1 MNQRKLTLCFVYRH
15 KVSLISS
22 GMDVIFDYKMQWNLI
37 IKMTTEVVRKFDM
50 CICDIMLNHSYFP
63 ITKTTGI

>member
-1 MNQRKLTLCFVYRH
+1 MNQRELTLCFVYRH

-22 GMDVIFDYKMQWNLI
+22 GMDVIFDHKMQWNFI

-50 CICDIMLNHSYFP
+50 CIFDIMLNHSYFP
-63 ITKTTGI
+63 IMKTTGI

>member
-22 GMDVIFDYKMQWNLI
+22 GMDVIFDHRMQWNFI

-50 CICDIMLNHSYFP
+50 CIFDIMLNHSYFP

>member
-15 KVSLISS
+15 KVILISS

-37 IKMTTEVVRKFDM
+37 IKMTTEVARKFEM
-50 CICDIMLNHSYFP
+50 CIFDIMLNHSYFP
-63 ITKTTGI
+63 IMKTTGI